1 MYGDRT
7 SDIIQNDN
15 IAIRYNIWDASRGG
29 DFSTGEGSSVA
40 TYEKSTRNLVP
51 YTCCNAFATH
61 SSQKHV
67 DRTWT

>member
-1 MYGDRT
+1 MYRDRT

-29 DFSTGEGSSVA
+29 DLSTGEGSSVA
-40 TYEKSTRNLVP
+40 TYEKNTRNLVP

-61 SSQKHV
+61 PLA
-67 DRTWT
+67 DTC